1 MMAGSGDGEQA
12 ANASRCAVRFRR
24 RLLLTGL
31 LASVLVLLV
40 AAASASATSEQAIV
54 RQWSQAIR
62 HTALPGAGC
71 FRSSSP
77 SPTWQRVACA
87 PGRPPRGFHE
97 DPPRGSGSQDSLGP
111 LPQAP
116 SAPGEGQVGGEGH
129 GGVYSAE
136 VPTGTITSAVGSI
149 PSVTPGATEEDEGTA
164 ERFSL
169 QLNSNEFP
177 GAPAC
182 GAVVGCTGW
191 EQFIYSGAFPA
202 FPSLENAVLIEFW
215 ALNYLPGGKVC
226 SNIGS
231 EWVKFGN
238 NCDLKSERTTLPGGP
253 LKISGLTGTT
263 LEGRANSGGNSE
275 VVMVTGS
282 GKAIATGAAN
292 VLNLEKGWKFA
303 EFGVL
308 GNFNGTEAKF
318 SSNTTMTVNTLIKSA
333 SDTPPICR
341 ITAETAE
348 SNNLTAEGTPAL
360 SSQPFPTISSQQTN
374 GTATPASCATF
385 GIGPP
390 IVTIT
395 TPPNGALYNEGQKV
409 EAKYLCTPAVGAT
422 LKSCTGTND
431 GKAINS
437 TEDINTTTV
446 GSNTFSVTAEDTD
459 GQKETVTH
467 TYTVAAPPTAAIS
480 APGSGGIYKV
490 GQVVPTA
497 FTCTEGASGPGL
509 TSCDDNNG
517 TNTVSGGAGTLP
529 TSTVGSHTYTVAAK
543 SKDGQTGSASIS
555 YTVAAPPKAT
565 ITVPTS
571 GGTYKEGE
579 VIATKFSCE
588 EGEFGP
594 GLESC
599 SDSNGA
605 TGGVGALNTTF
616 GLGPA
621 SYEVT
626 AKSKDGQ
633 TGTASIGYTVI
644 TACNSAVGYG
654 SIGSG
659 SEAVIFFDELSK
671 SPGAKEKFEAGIQ
684 KPGLGQ
690 VYMTSSSSAA
700 CLVIPGGLE
709 YRGQGT
715 ATLRAVSGYKVA
727 FSFAVVGSHI
737 TFSIELSKGAT
748 LEFKESKATNT
759 TTVPGSYEKL
769 S

>member
-1 MMAGSGDGEQA
+1 MMAGPGGPVQE
-12 ANASRCAVRFRR
+12 ASKASLRATRFRR
-24 RLLLTGL
+24 RSLLAGL
-31 LASVLVLLV
+31 LASVVV
-40 AAASASATSEQAIV
+40 VTAAASASAASEQAVV

-62 HTALPGAGC
+62 HTALPGVGC

-97 DPPRGSGSQDSLGP
+97 DPPRGSGSQDSLGL

-116 SAPGEGQVGGEGH
+116 SAPGEGQVGGGH

-136 VPTGTITSAVGSI
+136 VPTGTITSAIGSI
-149 PSVTPGATEEDEGTA
+149 PSVTPGATEEDEGAA

-191 EQFIYSGAFPA
+191 EQFIYAGAFPGV
-202 FPSLENAVLIEFW
+202 PSLENVVLIEFW
-215 ALNYLPGGKVC
+215 ALNYLPGGGKC

-231 EWVKFGN
+231 EWVAFGN

-282 GKAIATGAAN
+282 GKAVATGAAN

-318 SSNTTMTVNTLIKSA
+318 SANTTMTVNTVIKSA
-333 SDTPPICR
+333 SDAPPICR
-341 ITAETAE
+341 ITQETAE

-374 GTATPASCATF
+374 GTASPASCATF

-390 IVTIT
+390 FVTIT
-395 TPPNGALYNEGQKV
+395 TPANGAAYNDGQVV
-409 EAKYLCTPAVGAT
+409 EAEFVCTPAVGAT
-422 LKSCTGTND
+422 LKSCTGIND
-431 GKAINS
+431 GKAISS
-437 TEDINTTTV
+437 TEDIDTTAV
-446 GSNTFSVTAEDTD
+446 GSNTLEVTAEDTD
-459 GQKETVTH
+459 GQKDTVSH
-467 TYTVAAPPTAAIS
+467 TYTVAAPPTAAIT
-480 APGSGGIYKV
+480 APAGGGIYKV

-497 FTCTEGASGPGL
+497 FSCTEGASGPGL
-509 TSCDDNNG
+509 ASCDDNNG
-517 TNTVSGGAGTLP
+517 RNTVSGGAGTLS
-529 TSTVGSHTYTVAAK
+529 TSVVGPHTYTVTAK
-543 SKDGQTGSASIS
+543 SKDGQTGTMSIG
-555 YTVAAPPKAT
+555 YTVAAAPKAT
-565 ITVPTS
+565 IKTPS
-571 GGTYKEGE
+571 GGGTYKEGE
-579 VIATKFSCE
+579 VIATAFSCE

-599 SDSNGA
+599 TDSNGA
-605 TGGVGALNTTF
+605 SGGVGALNTLF

-633 TGTASIGYTVI
+633 TATTSIGYTVI

-654 SIGSG
+654 SIGAG
-659 SEAVIFFDELSK
+659 SESVIFFDELSK
-671 SPGAKEKFEAGIQ
+671 SPGAKQKFEAAIQ

-690 VYMTSSSSAA
+690 VFMTSLSSAA

-709 YRGQGT
+709 YRGQGS
-715 ATLRAVSGYKVA
+715 ATLRGVSGYKVSFA
-727 FSFAVVGSHI
+727 FAVVGSHI
-737 TFSIELSKGAT
+737 TFTIELSKGAT
-748 LEFKESKATNT
+748 LEYKESKPTNT

-769 S
+769 T

>member
-1 MMAGSGDGEQA
+1 MMAGPSDGGQA
-12 ANASRCAVRFRR
+12 ASKPSRCAVRFRR

-31 LASVLVLLV
+31 LASVLVVLV
-40 AAASASATSEQAIV
+40 AAASASAASEQAVV

-62 HTALPGAGC
+62 HTTLPGAGC

-87 PGRPPRGFHE
+87 PGRAARGVHEGPP
-97 DPPRGSGSQDSLGP
+97 PGSGSQGSLGS

-116 SAPGEGQVGGEGH
+116 APGEGEVGGEGH
-129 GGVYSAE
+129 GGIFSAE
-136 VPTGTITSAVGSI
+136 VPTTTITSAVGSI

-169 QLNSNEFP
+169 QLNSQFFP
-177 GAPAC
+177 GAAAC
-182 GAVVGCTGW
+182 GAVAGCKGW
-191 EQFIYSGAFPA
+191 EQFIYSGVFGSS
-202 FPSLENAVLIEFW
+202 SLENIVLIEFW
-215 ALNYLPGGKVC
+215 VINYLPGGKEC
-226 SNIGS
+226 STLGS
-231 EWVKFGN
+231 EWEKFGN
-238 NCDLKSERTTLPGGP
+238 DCDLKSARTTLPGGP

-263 LEGRANSGGNSE
+263 LEGRANSGGNDE

-282 GKAIATGAAN
+282 GKAVATGAAD
-292 VLNLEKGWKFA
+292 VLDLDKAWKIA

-318 SSNTTMTVNTLIKSA
+318 SANTTITVNTEVRSS
-333 SDTPPICR
+333 SDEAPTCVNSDF
-341 ITAETAE
+341 TAE

-390 IVTIT
+390 VVTIT
-395 TPPNGALYNEGQKV
+395 TPPNGAAYNDGQVV
-409 EAKYLCTPAVGAT
+409 EAEYVCTPAVGAT
-422 LKSCTGTND
+422 LKSCTGVND
-431 GKAINS
+431 GKAISS
-437 TEDINTTTV
+437 TEDINTTSV
-446 GSNTFSVTAEDTD
+446 GGNTLEVTAEDTD
-459 GQKETVTH
+459 GQKATVTH
-467 TYTVAAPPTAAIS
+467 TYTVAAPPTAEIS
-480 APGSGGIYKV
+480 APAGGGIYAV

-497 FTCTEGASGPGL
+497 FSCTEGASGPGL
-509 TSCDDNNG
+509 VSCDDNNG
-517 TNTVSGGAGTLP
+517 TNTVSGGAGTLA
-529 TSTVGSHTYTVAAK
+529 TSTVGPHTYTVTAK
-543 SKDGQTGSASIS
+543 SKDGQTATTSIG
-555 YTVAAPPKAT
+555 YTVAGPPKAT
-565 ITVPTS
+565 IKTPGG

-579 VIATKFSCE
+579 VIATAFSCE

-599 SDSNGA
+599 TDSNGA
-605 TGGVGALNTTF
+605 SGGVGALNTLF

-633 TGTASIGYTVI
+633 TGTAKIGYTVI

-659 SEAVIFFDELSK
+659 SESVIFFDELSK
-671 SPGAKEKFEAGIQ
+671 SPGAKQKFEAAIQ

-690 VYMTSSSSAA
+690 VYMTSLSSAA

-709 YRGQGT
+709 YRGQGS
-715 ATLRAVSGYKVA
+715 ATLRGVSGYKVS

-737 TFSIELSKGAT
+737 TFTIELSKGAT
-748 LEFKESKATNT
+748 LEYKESKATNT

-769 S
+769 T